1 MKTLHYLTLVLA
13 AGLLLAPALPAQDAA
28 TKAKMAEIRKA
39 YAKAMQLEKDGK
51 TGPMKNYQ
59 TFHRVQTD
67 ANGESWESKMDFV
80 VDPSGYIEELD
91 LYYPTLCLVRE
102 SAKDFTQEFLYD
114 PDGRL
119 LFVFTRNK
127 YDDDDKVYEE
137 RYYYGD
143 EGAFWKIVK
152 EVDGKT
158 GKVLSEKADYAEEV
172 DGTALFMGRVAADH
186 YSAFQAL
193 NTIYD

>member
-1 MKTLHYLTLVLA
+1 MKALRYLTLILA
-13 AGLLLAPALPAQDAA
+13 ASLLLPTALPAQDAA
-28 TKAKMAEIRKA
+28 AKAKMAEIRKA

-51 TGPMKNYQ
+51 TGPKKNFQ

-67 ANGESWESKMDFV
+67 PNGDVWESKMDFV

-102 SAKDFTQEFLYD
+102 SAKDYTQEFLYD
-114 PDGRL
+114 HDGKL
-119 LFVFTRNK
+119 LFVFTRGNYGDEGK
-127 YDDDDKVYEE
+127 ILEE

-143 EGAFWKIVK
+143 EGSFWKIVK
-152 EVDGKT
+152 EVDSKT
-158 GKVLSEKADYAEEV
+158 GKVLSESAAPTEDA

-193 NTIYD
+193 NVIYD

>member
-1 MKTLHYLTLVLA
+1 MKALRYLILILT
-13 AGLLLAPALPAQDAA
+13 AGLLLPPALPAQDAA

-39 YAKAMQLEKDGK
+39 YARAMQFEKDGK
-51 TGPMKNYQ
+51 TGPKKNYQ

-67 ANGESWESKMDFV
+67 PNGESWESEMDFI
-80 VDPSGYIEELD
+80 VDPNGYIEELD

-102 SAKDFTQEFLYD
+102 SGKDFTQEFLYD

-119 LFVFTRNK
+119 LFVFTRND
-127 YDDDDKVYEE
+127 YDDDGKVLEE

-158 GKVLSEKADYAEEV
+158 GKVLSEKADRAEEA
-172 DGTALFMGRVAADH
+172 DGTALFMYRVAADH